1 DMRLAYSMIALAVLA
16 GAGCTDEKIV
26 FRDRPAFNPPPDSVN
41 GFLGYFT
48 VSTKQTTCGNC
59 HVGVQNQWAS
69 TKHSQAWADLQGS
82 GHASGACTKCH
93 TVSELGNNIGHP
105 AGYSTVAD
113 SAYHDVQ
120 CESCHG
126 PGFTHV
132 ENPDIAANQ
141 PLARMHVD
149 TGVTNS
155 CSGCHTGVHT
165 PFVEQWKESA
175 HGSGPG
181 FAAAATNTSCQP
193 CHEGRVAMQVKF
205 GENANFVEKAS
216 ATPERIGCV
225 TCHNPH
231 GSPNTAQ
238 LRAPL
243 ETPTRDQLCVTCHS
257 RTGVPPWPTVTG
269 TSTARGP
276 HGAQGLLVLGENI
289 GWIPPGFAYDTSQM
303 ASSHGTGA
311 NPRLCAT
318 CHVVR
323 TTVTDKLTGA
333 FSFQSVGHTF
343 DAIPCT
349 DTAGVPKPCADV
361 PDTTAPG
368 AGGHNFVACS
378 SSGCHVGGPGV
389 AKLAYQTL
397 KGELDNYLDQI
408 WTDVNGNGIIDSAG
422 VDQGLV
428 PQLVSR
434 ALRSGATAADSAPIN
449 FRNNVTSVAKGTL
462 WNAALAATEERAVFT
477 SGKLLGNGFAA
488 HRSAGNGVH
497 NPFLLKALLIASIAS
512 MHSTYGLSSPVP
524 SPSAQVPGPLPPG
537 VRLRST
543 Q

>member
-1 DMRLAYSMIALAVLA
+1 MRLRCAALAVAVIAA
-16 GAGCTDEKIV
+16 GGCTDEKIV

-48 VSTKQTTCGNC
+48 TSTKQTTCGNC
-59 HVGVQNQWAS
+59 HVGVQGQWKTTRHAS
-69 TKHSQAWADLQGS
+69 AWADLQGS
-82 GHASGACTKCH
+82 GHAAASSNKCH
-93 TVSELGNNIGHP
+93 TVSELGNAIGHP

-181 FAAAATNTSCQP
+181 FAAAATNTACQP

-257 RTGVPPWPTVTG
+257 RTGGAAGPTGTGTQTRGAPSTAQLRPPPERPPRNQLGAPCHSRTGVPPWPTVTG
-269 TSTARGP
+269 TATARGP

-289 GWIPPGFAYDTSQM
+289 GWIPPDFAYDTSQM
-303 ASSHGTGA
+303 ASSHGTEA

-349 DTAGVPKPCADV
+349 DTAGIPKPCGDV
-361 PDTTAPG
+361 PDTTAAG

-378 SSGCHVGGPGV
+378 SSGCHVGGPAV

-408 WTDVNGNGIIDSAG
+408 WTDVNGNGIIDSSG

-434 ALRSGATAADSAPIN
+434 ALRPGATAADSAPIN

-462 WNAALAATEERAVFT
+462 WNAALAATEEREIGRAT
-477 SGKLLGNGFAA
+477 
-488 HRSAGNGVH
+488 
-497 NPFLLKALLIASIAS
+497 
-512 MHSTYGLSSPVP
+512 
-524 SPSAQVPGPLPPG
+524 
-537 VRLRST
+537 
-543 Q
+543 